1 MRRGFGG
8 PSAPPASGAAGMRL
22 PTLPRLTAR
31 QWQIGLPGAAAALLA
46 GYLLW
51 LDRPGTLS
59 LGYASHASTP
69 SVKQMQVNGQMM
81 VRDSVT
87 GRNETGGGGF
97 AHGFTDRIDFR
108 VLWYDFHENRAWTA
122 EFSVHGRELSTF
134 GNSGDHASLRVKVG
148 PGADVTVTTPNRE
161 QLRLIGLGRAN
172 ELDDAD
178 GRPLPQ
184 YRDPV
189 ILRELCARPV
199 PVDDPEIR
207 FMIERATLERA
218 FQIESAI
225 AARERHIARIGLP
238 APRCQDNQ
246 EAADG

>member
-1 MRRGFGG
+1 MIPRHDPKAAIRG
-8 PSAPPASGAAGMRL
+8 R
-22 PTLPRLTAR
+22 LPRLTAQ
-31 QWQIGLPGAAAALLA
+31 QWQFGLACTAAALLA

-97 AHGFTDRIDFR
+97 AHGFTDRMDFR
-108 VLWYDFHENRAWTA
+108 VLWYDFHQQRAWTA

-134 GNSGDHASLRVKVG
+134 GNAGDHASLRVQVG

-161 QLRLIGLGRAN
+161 QLRLIGLGRAD
-172 ELDDAD
+172 ELDGPD
-178 GRPLPQ
+178 GRQLPE
-184 YRDPV
+184 YLVPV
-189 ILRELCARPV
+189 VLRELCARPV

-207 FMIERATLERA
+207 FMIERAMLEKPTH
-218 FQIESAI
+218 IESAFADRAWSLETKGI
-225 AARERHIARIGLP
+225 P
-238 APRCQDNQ
+238 DQRCSVD
-246 EAADG
+246 